1 MRLRQQSVTVTAPRE
16 LVYEV
21 VAAAGRTVGN
31 LEYGRLVEFET
42 SWRGETIKTFEAV
55 TLDPPRRI
63 GYRWVVGPLDGV
75 SEEIL
80 FEEGAD
86 HTTEMMYRG
95 CFGTPDGL
103 LGWFRGALVVRPI
116 FNKLVTEHLAEAKL
130 MAESRASRTN
140 IYKHEGGHESDFA

>member
-1 MRLRQQSVTVTAPRE
+1 MRLRPQRVTVSAPRE

-21 VAAAGRTVGN
+21 VAAAGRTVGD
-31 LEYGRLVEFET
+31 LEHGRLIEFET

-75 SEEIL
+75 SEEII

-86 HTTEMMYRG
+86 NTTEMMYRG
-95 CFGTPDGL
+95 RFGAPAGF
-103 LGWFRGALVVRPI
+103 LGWFRGALIVRPI
-116 FNKLVTEHLAEAKL
+116 FNKLVTEHLAQAKL
-130 MAESRASRTN
+130 MAETRASRTN
-140 IYKHEGGHESDFA
+140 IYKR